1 MGRAALRARLF
12 FWRLEQTFQFPGVN
26 RFEIVGRNP
35 RRREMDVFSSPAD
48 ESAWSIRA
56 REKFSAEYS
65 HEDASLLENEL
76 NRSG

>member
-1 MGRAALRARLF
+1 
-12 FWRLEQTFQFPGVN
+12 
-26 RFEIVGRNP
+26 
-35 RRREMDVFSSPAD
+35 MDVFSSPAD
-48 ESAWSIRA
+48 ENACSIRA